1 MRSSERLVF
10 IGGVGLV
17 VASFVPW
24 YKPDQFAFGA
34 ERTNGWED
42 PDALL
47 SQIGVVAGALLAVVV
62 LVASRQP
69 SRPTAGGL
77 RWGTLLTIG
86 GVVAFGAVALKYLL
100 NMEGTTV
107 GVYLALATSLTQ
119 LYGGYVTHVEDTDQ
133 PPSRAGGPVTPF
145 PLEGPPQQPL
155 TGRQPGQPSNGLP
168 PGQPSAGAPPGQW
181 GGYLPPQGAPAAA
194 PARPA
199 LPAWPETVYFLQAWA
214 RSGPTVEAAVA
225 AYREAFAAD
234 TARQLRLLGEA
245 QTLLDPSH
253 TEEERHQLL
262 VAHAPTWSGWPA
274 YQVFTQLVRAL
285 SERPTA

>member
-1 MRSSERLVF
+1 MCSSERLVF
-10 IGGVGLV
+10 LGGVGLA

-34 ERTNGWED
+34 TRTNGWQD

-47 SQIGVVAGALLAVVV
+47 SQIGVVAGAVLAVVV

-69 SRPTAGGL
+69 ERPTAGGL

-107 GVYLALATSLTQ
+107 GVYLALAASLTQ
-119 LYGGYVTHVEDTDQ
+119 LYGGYVTHVEDAEHQ
-133 PPSRAGGPVTPF
+133 PRAAGPVTPF
-145 PLEGPPQQPL
+145 PLGGTQAQ
-155 TGRQPGQPSNGLP
+155 
-168 PGQPSAGAPPGQW
+168 APPTPASPAPGARADTGW
-181 GGYLPPQGAPAAA
+181 GSYRSPQGGAPA
-194 PARPA
+194 PTNGRPA

-214 RSGPTVEAAVA
+214 RPGPTGPTAVEAAVT
-225 AYREAFAAD
+225 AYCEAFAAD
-234 TARQLRLLGEA
+234 QARQLRLLGEA

-253 TEEERHQLL
+253 TEEERHQILL
-262 VAHAPTWSGWPA
+262 ANAPQWSGWPA

-285 SERPTA
+285 SERPAS